1 MTYYQE
7 YIKYKNRYNQ
17 YGSSLSG
24 HIITPESFQEI
35 DVGTHPQLHLSR
47 LIRGASYDEISKKL
61 GYPPNA
67 QFDITENLDG
77 KPLACCV
84 LERLK
89 NLNPNYRE
97 IYNIL
102 IFLFR
107 NIRFPTRIYP
117 SIIEYINITLDCSL
131 DYMREN
137 EDYITPYTPYT
148 EADYETLVRLERF
161 FHEKNPILEL
171 LLSYNRNN
179 SIIVLERI
187 LQSIGR
193 YKNDYRIIE
202 LLIKKYN
209 DIIGP
214 ILSEKLNS
222 KLNINMF
229 NPHNFTEKLD
239 YFIGLGLN
247 TNNINIRKKLLDKLI
262 DLFYSGRT
270 EEVIYYY
277 LDKRIFTS
285 DEIINYLQSSIDPE
299 RSFKE
304 KLQLIDPTFLD
315 RIRSYNINRQ

>member
-17 YGSSLSG
+17 YGSSLRG
-24 HIITPESFQEI
+24 HSITPTLFQEI
-35 DVGTHPQLHLSR
+35 DVGTYPQLHLSR
-47 LIRGASYDEISKKL
+47 LIKGASYDEISKKL

-77 KPLACCV
+77 KPLACGV
-84 LERLK
+84 LQRLRS
-89 NLNPNYRE
+89 LDPNYKE
-97 IYNIL
+97 IYAIL
-102 IFLFR
+102 EFLFT
-107 NIRFPTRIYP
+107 NTRFPTRIYP

-131 DYMREN
+131 DYIREYEN
-137 EDYITPYTPYT
+137 YFHIPIIEDDRIYRGIYDNYT
-148 EADYETLVRLERF
+148 
-161 FHEKNPILEL
+161 NPILGL
-171 LLSYNRNN
+171 LLGYNRNN

-187 LQSIGR
+187 LETIGGHKYD
-193 YKNDYRIIE
+193 YKIIDF
-202 LLIKKYN
+202 LIKKYN

-229 NPHNFTEKLD
+229 NPHYFTEKLD

-247 TNNINIRKKLLDKLI
+247 TNDINIKKKLLDTLI
-262 DLFYSGRT
+262 DLFDYGKT

-285 DEIINYLQSSIDPE
+285 DEIINYLQSRIDPE
-299 RSFKE
+299 RSFKD
-304 KLQLIDPTFLD
+304 KLQLIDPNFLNK
-315 RIRSYNINRQ
+315 IRSYNINRQ